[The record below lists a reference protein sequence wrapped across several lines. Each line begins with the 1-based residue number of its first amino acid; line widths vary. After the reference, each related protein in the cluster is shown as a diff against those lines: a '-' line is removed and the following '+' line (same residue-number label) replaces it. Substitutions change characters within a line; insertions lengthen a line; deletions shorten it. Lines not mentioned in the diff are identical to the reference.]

1 MDNAE
6 IRARILR
13 LHYDLQMNHP
23 GAFFESKALPTLLP
37 GIPQN
42 LLDANVIYL
51 YDSRLIEG
59 FTSVD
64 KAAPPITRITRMGID
79 AVENPDMYSDRFSL
93 SVQVLNIGT
102 NYGQVAQA
110 DRGAA
115 VIQTQTYSTF
125 SDLRELVRSHVE
137 LTEEER
143 RKIGEVLTDLEN
155 TEKEGGLSKKIEQAK
170 EAFTKYGWL
179 VEPLVTVLKTIL
191 QLS

>member
-1 MDNAE
+1 M
-6 IRARILR
+6 
-13 LHYDLQMNHP
+13 
-23 GAFFESKALPTLLP
+23 LP

-79 AVENPDMYSDRFSL
+79 AVENPDMYSDRYSL

-125 SDLRELVRSHVE
+125 SDLRELVRSPE
-137 LTEEER
+137 
-143 RKIGEVLTDLEN
+143 
-155 TEKEGGLSKKIEQAK
+155 S
-170 EAFTKYGWL
+170 
-179 VEPLVTVLKTIL
+179 
-191 QLS
+191 